1 MKTLRLILAALLAAI
16 SLTAAAQQNQALRRS
31 STVFLFPEFR
41 DATIRQT
48 FGRTLKAKANI
59 FLKDASLC
67 YMDNGKVMRAY
78 TKSITGVD
86 FDTLRFMKVDSAMAR
101 VVAQKGYNYLL
112 CLTSVNLSRYYEET
126 TGGSELPFF
135 DMPDLNIFL
144 QLDGE
149 QREEDKGIP
158 LQDKYYF
165 NIQGRIIPANESS
178 FKKVLADD
186 QLKSF
191 KALMA
196 NRFWSWADPESLMM
210 LFDFL
215 P

>member
-1 MKTLRLILAALLAAI
+1 MSKLRYLLAVLLAGL
-16 SLTAAAQQNQALRRS
+16 SLAAAAQQNQALRRS

-78 TKSITGVD
+78 TKGITGVD

-112 CLTSVNLSRYYEET
+112 CVTNVNLARYHEET

-135 DMPDLNIFL
+135 EMSDLNVFL
-144 QLDGE
+144 QLDGQ
-149 QREEDKGIP
+149 QREEDKGLP

-165 NIQGRIIPANESS
+165 NVQGRIIPANESA
-178 FKKVLADD
+178 FKKVITDD
-186 QLKSF
+186 QLKPF

-196 NRFWSWADPESLMM
+196 NRFWSWADPESLVM